1 MEYEVIIARS
11 ALRNLEEIH
20 AYIARDNPRAAQAFS
35 LRLLDEA
42 ESLKTFPERGGYI
55 VERPGARF
63 VIVHPYLVV
72 YRIIAETRTVRVL
85 RYWHGARERM
95 RMRLE

>member
-1 MEYEVIIARS
+1 MEYEVIIARP
-11 ALRNLEEIH
+11 ALRDLGQIR
-20 AYIARDNPRAAQAFS
+20 AYIARDNPRAAQAFV

-42 ESLKTFPERGGYI
+42 ESLKAFPERGGHI

-72 YRIIAETRTVRVL
+72 YRIVEESRTVRVL